1 MARDLRR
8 PLETADFNRLE
19 LEPLVKDLANSW
31 WNLRWAG
38 YDKPGMRFFATA
50 SGRLTPSSGTVPCL
64 YLAETQETSFYE
76 IYGDVVDAAQKRKQ
90 EPRLT
95 MSELEQRVF
104 LRNTGPTSLI
114 LYDLTEPKSAKAI
127 GTDLATLYAPDVS
140 LPRLF
145 AQRLHDHP
153 ARFDGVQYISRHTQA
168 PCIVLWATHTPAL
181 NDIEMERTERLWDL
195 VSLDRTLNPASMRL
209 FDTVIEVAASPT

>member
-8 PLETADFNRLE
+8 PLETADFNLLA
-19 LEPLVKDLANSW
+19 LEPLVKDLAASW
-31 WNLRWAG
+31 WNLRWAEH
-38 YDKPGMRFFATA
+38 DKPGKRFFATM

-104 LRNTGPTSLI
+104 LKNLHPTSLK
-114 LYDLTEPKSAKAI
+114 LYDLTEPKSAKKI
-127 GTDLATLYAPDVS
+127 GTDLATLYAPDVG

-153 ARFDGVQYISRHTQA
+153 ARFDGIQYISRHTQG
-168 PCIVLWATHTPAL
+168 PCIVLWATHTAAL
-181 NDIEMERTERLWDL
+181 NDIKMERTESLWDL
-195 VSLDRTLNPASMRL
+195 VTLDRTLNPASMRL
-209 FDTVIEVAASPT
+209 FDTVIEVAASP